1 MKSLMISIVVLTTNI
16 TLFAQ
21 SQNCKQVSIQEFE
34 EKIKTTQ
41 NAVLI
46 DLRTPK
52 EFKSGHI
59 KGAKNLDFFA
69 KGFYE
74 QLLKYPKDT
83 PLFIYCES
91 GGRSGQTFERLKNE
105 GYLFVYEMY
114 EGMDGWRIANK
125 EIEK

>member
-1 MKSLMISIVVLTTNI
+1 MITIVVLTTSI

-21 SQNCKQVSIQEFE
+21 SQNCKQLYIQEFE

-69 KGFYE
+69 KGFYD

-91 GGRSGQTFERLKNE
+91 GGRSGQVFERLKSE
-105 GYLFVYEMY
+105 GYQTVYEMH
-114 EGMDGWRIANK
+114 EGMSGWRDSK
-125 EIEK
+125 RPVEK

>member
-1 MKSLMISIVVLTTNI
+1 MKNLIVLFLLLVTTV
-16 TLFAQ
+16 THAQ
-21 SQNCKQVSIQEFE
+21 TQKCKQVTIDEFE
-34 EKIKTTQ
+34 QALKATK

-52 EFKSGHI
+52 EFASGHI
-59 KGAKNLDFFA
+59 KGSKNIDFFG
-69 KGFYE
+69 KGFYD

-105 GYLFVYEMY
+105 GYQLVYEMY
-114 EGMDGWRIANK
+114 EGMSAWRASNK
-125 EIEK
+125 PIEK